1 MSYSILGGDRGNTVT
16 VKTGSEE
23 IDVMV
28 RLPKDKRKD
37 INDIQNINIKI
48 GDGKFVKVS
57 DISNVVYAEGSSE
70 INKTDRIYSVT
81 VSANDGGVGI
91 KGLQEAMVKA
101 FNESN
106 PPASVSYRWGGDS
119 ENLNDSTQQLGMAL
133 GISIFLIYAL
143 LAAQFEDFLLPFIII
158 GSIPLSLIGI
168 IVGLLLFDQPID
180 VMVMVGLI
188 LLAGVVV
195 NNAIVLIDFIQ
206 LTIERG
212 SSRIEA
218 VVESCR
224 TRLRPILMTT
234 MTTVLGMLPLS
245 LGIGEGSENYRGMA
259 ITVMFGLSF
268 STILTLV
275 IIPILFTLV
284 EDFIEKLG
292 KVLKKLFN
300 KKSAE

>member
-1 MSYSILGGDRGNTVT
+1 M
-16 VKTGSEE
+16 
-23 IDVMV
+23 
-28 RLPKDKRKD
+28 
-37 INDIQNINIKI
+37 
-48 GDGKFVKVS
+48 
-57 DISNVVYAEGSSE
+57 
-70 INKTDRIYSVT
+70 
-81 VSANDGGVGI
+81 
-91 KGLQEAMVKA
+91 
-101 FNESN
+101 
-106 PPASVSYRWGGDS
+106 
-119 ENLNDSTQQLGMAL
+119 
-133 GISIFLIYAL
+133 
-143 LAAQFEDFLLPFIII
+143 
-158 GSIPLSLIGI
+158 SLIGI

-212 SSRIEA
+212 SGRIEA

-245 LGIGEGSENYRGMA
+245 LGIGEGSEIYRGMA

-284 EDFIEKLG
+284 EDFIEKLA

>member
-1 MSYSILGGDRGNTVT
+1 M
-16 VKTGSEE
+16 
-23 IDVMV
+23 
-28 RLPKDKRKD
+28 
-37 INDIQNINIKI
+37 
-48 GDGKFVKVS
+48 
-57 DISNVVYAEGSSE
+57 
-70 INKTDRIYSVT
+70 
-81 VSANDGGVGI
+81 
-91 KGLQEAMVKA
+91 
-101 FNESN
+101 
-106 PPASVSYRWGGDS
+106 
-119 ENLNDSTQQLGMAL
+119 
-133 GISIFLIYAL
+133 
-143 LAAQFEDFLLPFIII
+143 
-158 GSIPLSLIGI
+158 SLIGI

-212 SSRIEA
+212 SGRIEA

-245 LGIGEGSENYRGMA
+245 LGIGEGSEIYRGMA

-268 STILTLV
+268 STILTLI

>member
-1 MSYSILGGDRGNTVT
+1 
-16 VKTGSEE
+16 
-23 IDVMV
+23 
-28 RLPKDKRKD
+28 
-37 INDIQNINIKI
+37 
-48 GDGKFVKVS
+48 
-57 DISNVVYAEGSSE
+57 
-70 INKTDRIYSVT
+70 
-81 VSANDGGVGI
+81 
-91 KGLQEAMVKA
+91 
-101 FNESN
+101 
-106 PPASVSYRWGGDS
+106 
-119 ENLNDSTQQLGMAL
+119 
-133 GISIFLIYAL
+133 
-143 LAAQFEDFLLPFIII
+143 
-158 GSIPLSLIGI
+158 
-168 IVGLLLFDQPID
+168 
-180 VMVMVGLI
+180 MVGLI

-212 SSRIEA
+212 SGRIEA

-245 LGIGEGSENYRGMA
+245 LGIGEGFENYRGMA

>member
-1 MSYSILGGDRGNTVT
+1 
-16 VKTGSEE
+16 
-23 IDVMV
+23 
-28 RLPKDKRKD
+28 
-37 INDIQNINIKI
+37 
-48 GDGKFVKVS
+48 
-57 DISNVVYAEGSSE
+57 
-70 INKTDRIYSVT
+70 
-81 VSANDGGVGI
+81 
-91 KGLQEAMVKA
+91 
-101 FNESN
+101 
-106 PPASVSYRWGGDS
+106 
-119 ENLNDSTQQLGMAL
+119 
-133 GISIFLIYAL
+133 
-143 LAAQFEDFLLPFIII
+143 
-158 GSIPLSLIGI
+158 
-168 IVGLLLFDQPID
+168 
-180 VMVMVGLI
+180 MVGLI

-212 SSRIEA
+212 SGRIEA

-245 LGIGEGSENYRGMA
+245 LGIGEGSEIYRGMA

-300 KKSAE
+300 RKSAE

>member
-1 MSYSILGGDRGNTVT
+1 M
-16 VKTGSEE
+16 
-23 IDVMV
+23 
-28 RLPKDKRKD
+28 
-37 INDIQNINIKI
+37 
-48 GDGKFVKVS
+48 
-57 DISNVVYAEGSSE
+57 
-70 INKTDRIYSVT
+70 
-81 VSANDGGVGI
+81 
-91 KGLQEAMVKA
+91 
-101 FNESN
+101 
-106 PPASVSYRWGGDS
+106 
-119 ENLNDSTQQLGMAL
+119 
-133 GISIFLIYAL
+133 
-143 LAAQFEDFLLPFIII
+143 
-158 GSIPLSLIGI
+158 SLIGI

-212 SSRIEA
+212 SGRIEA

-245 LGIGEGSENYRGMA
+245 LGIGEGFENYRGMA

>member
-1 MSYSILGGDRGNTVT
+1 M
-16 VKTGSEE
+16 
-23 IDVMV
+23 
-28 RLPKDKRKD
+28 
-37 INDIQNINIKI
+37 
-48 GDGKFVKVS
+48 
-57 DISNVVYAEGSSE
+57 
-70 INKTDRIYSVT
+70 
-81 VSANDGGVGI
+81 
-91 KGLQEAMVKA
+91 
-101 FNESN
+101 
-106 PPASVSYRWGGDS
+106 
-119 ENLNDSTQQLGMAL
+119 
-133 GISIFLIYAL
+133 
-143 LAAQFEDFLLPFIII
+143 
-158 GSIPLSLIGI
+158 SLIGI

-188 LLAGVVV
+188 ILAGVVV
-195 NNAIVLIDFIQ
+195 NNAIVIIDFIQ

-212 SSRIEA
+212 SGRIEA

-245 LGIGEGSENYRGMA
+245 LGIGEGSEIYRGMA

-284 EDFIEKLG
+284 EDFIEKLA

>member
-1 MSYSILGGDRGNTVT
+1 M
-16 VKTGSEE
+16 
-23 IDVMV
+23 
-28 RLPKDKRKD
+28 
-37 INDIQNINIKI
+37 
-48 GDGKFVKVS
+48 
-57 DISNVVYAEGSSE
+57 
-70 INKTDRIYSVT
+70 
-81 VSANDGGVGI
+81 
-91 KGLQEAMVKA
+91 
-101 FNESN
+101 
-106 PPASVSYRWGGDS
+106 
-119 ENLNDSTQQLGMAL
+119 
-133 GISIFLIYAL
+133 
-143 LAAQFEDFLLPFIII
+143 
-158 GSIPLSLIGI
+158 SLIGI

-300 KKSAE
+300 RKYAE

>member
-1 MSYSILGGDRGNTVT
+1 M
-16 VKTGSEE
+16 
-23 IDVMV
+23 
-28 RLPKDKRKD
+28 
-37 INDIQNINIKI
+37 
-48 GDGKFVKVS
+48 
-57 DISNVVYAEGSSE
+57 
-70 INKTDRIYSVT
+70 
-81 VSANDGGVGI
+81 
-91 KGLQEAMVKA
+91 
-101 FNESN
+101 
-106 PPASVSYRWGGDS
+106 
-119 ENLNDSTQQLGMAL
+119 
-133 GISIFLIYAL
+133 
-143 LAAQFEDFLLPFIII
+143 
-158 GSIPLSLIGI
+158 SLIGI

-206 LTIERG
+206 LSIERG
-212 SSRIEA
+212 SGRIEA

-245 LGIGEGSENYRGMA
+245 LGIGEGSEIYRGMA